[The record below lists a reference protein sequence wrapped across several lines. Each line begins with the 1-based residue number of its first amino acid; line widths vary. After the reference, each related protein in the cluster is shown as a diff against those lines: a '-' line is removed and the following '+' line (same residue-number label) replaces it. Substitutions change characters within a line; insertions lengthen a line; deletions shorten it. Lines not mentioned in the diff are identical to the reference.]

1 MLYVFLGED
10 YITHKFFVFTAVCDP
25 ACSSDLS
32 DACTGG
38 VCKCGSGSA
47 CETAVAT
54 RCASSSCFC
63 GTSSACTSTSTL
75 SKCLWSDGS
84 TPDLSVTS
92 QKFFSACRV
101 SYDINFM
108 FHKRL
113 IFYKL
118 GFFTQRSFILI
129 CTIIVF
135 GYNLHYWIRC

>member
-1 MLYVFLGED
+1 MFLGQD
-10 YITHKFFVFTAVCDP
+10 YITHKFFVFTAVCSP
-25 ACSSDLS
+25 ACSEHLS

-38 VCKCGSGSA
+38 ACKCGSSSA
-47 CETAVAT
+47 CDSAVAT

-101 SYDINFM
+101 IHDISCN
-108 FHKRL
+108 FHKW
-113 IFYKL
+113 
-118 GFFTQRSFILI
+118 
-129 CTIIVF
+129 IVF
-135 GYNLHYWIRC
+135 INYTWVSSL